1 MEKYVINYSI
11 TIIAEGT
18 DKEHAE
24 NNGWEQLEEWL
35 ASALSVRDFSCHNY
49 GLAEL
54 SIMNNHVTTLRHN

>member
-35 ASALSVRDFSCHNY
+35 SGALSVGDFSCHNY
-49 GLAEL
+49 GVAEL
-54 SIMNNHVTTLRHN
+54 